1 MLDVKQLRQLVA
13 LYEIGTVT
21 GAAEKLHISQ
31 PALTAH
37 LNRLESRLG
46 EKLFIRSAKGLEA
59 TPLAHDLYMRS
70 REMLQQ
76 WLAFDSEVSM
86 LAGAERGEVRVVCGP
101 VIEQGI
107 LPDASVQFL
116 QQHPGV
122 KLQVNV
128 YNPDRMLEC
137 LRNGDADIAVGAFQ
151 NVAGMDVELLDTRD
165 LRIAFFVRAGHPLLE
180 TKDWLHKLRHF
191 PLASPQ
197 IPPETMRWI
206 EQRGLWASER
216 HLATNS
222 YVLLKRVV
230 LNTDHVIGG
239 PDFLFDQEIRTG
251 ELVEL
256 PIKRTPPWNVS
267 VLVTRPASHS
277 KIVQNFVACIRSEM
291 AAIAL

>member
-13 LYEIGTVT
+13 MYEVGSVT

-59 TPLAHDLYMRS
+59 TPLGHALYMRS
-70 REMLQQ
+70 KEMLRN
-76 WLAFDSEVSM
+76 WLAFDSEVSL

-107 LPDASVQFL
+107 LPDASVRFL

-122 KLQVNV
+122 NLQVDV

-137 LRNGDADIAVGAFQ
+137 MRNGDADIAVGAFPG
-151 NVAGMDVELLDTRD
+151 VVGLDVELLDTRD
-165 LRIAFFVRAGHPLLE
+165 LRIAFYVRAGHPLLRV
-180 TKDWLHKLRHF
+180 KDWQRKLRHF
-191 PLASPQ
+191 PLAAPQ
-197 IPPETMRWI
+197 IPPESMRWI
-206 EQRGLWASER
+206 EQKGLIASER
-216 HLATNS
+216 NVSTNS
-222 YVLLKRVV
+222 YVLLKRVA

-239 PDFLFDQEIRTG
+239 PPFLFAQEVG
-251 ELVEL
+251 GGDLVEL
-256 PIKRTPPWNVS
+256 PLRNTPPWKVS
-267 VLVTRPASHS
+267 VLLARAATHS
-277 KIVQNFVACIRSEM
+277 KITRSFVDCVRTEM
-291 AAIAL
+291 AAIAP